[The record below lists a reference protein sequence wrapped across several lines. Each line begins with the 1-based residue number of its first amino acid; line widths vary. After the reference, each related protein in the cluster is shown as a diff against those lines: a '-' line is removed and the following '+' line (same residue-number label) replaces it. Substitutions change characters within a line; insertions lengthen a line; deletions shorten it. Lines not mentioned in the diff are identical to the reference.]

1 MSKFHRSFSFR
12 YRLTLWYIAVFSI
25 SLLAYQTFSYFELKA
40 NLISQMDAGLLSA
53 MDQTI
58 QNLDVE
64 NGNLALQNVEK
75 TPIKPLSETQTALRI
90 RILDADGNVIYSA
103 SGFPA
108 IPIHQSALHAL
119 GDHSKPIYQT
129 IQLGTEHYRVV
140 TAVLIIAGTQTKNF
154 LQIANSLSN
163 IDKELSSFIVR
174 FLVGLPFILL
184 IAAAGGLFLANTALK
199 PIVAMQHLAEHVRED
214 RLSDR
219 LHYQGPSDEFGSLAA
234 TFDSMLDRLEASFA
248 REKRFSADAAHELKT
263 PLTALKG
270 KLEVALSR
278 PRTAKEYEEA
288 LTNMKG
294 DVERLISLSA
304 DLLLLSRMG
313 NVALSSRAEKIDV
326 GELLDSCVD
335 QIITAFPDKHVT
347 VKRDY
352 AHHVEIEGVRDYLVR
367 LFLNILDNAVKFSN
381 TEVMLSISIKQVQAR
396 KAAVIEISDNG
407 HGIPKS
413 EIPFLFQPFYRVES
427 DRSRLH
433 GGAGLGLAIAHEIA
447 EAHGGQIEISSV
459 VGEGTRATV
468 ALPLSLKQ

>member
-1 MSKFHRSFSFR
+1 
-12 YRLTLWYIAVFSI
+12 
-25 SLLAYQTFSYFELKA
+25 
-40 NLISQMDAGLLSA
+40 
-53 MDQTI
+53 
-58 QNLDVE
+58 
-64 NGNLALQNVEK
+64 
-75 TPIKPLSETQTALRI
+75 
-90 RILDADGNVIYSA
+90 
-103 SGFPA
+103 
-108 IPIHQSALHAL
+108 
-119 GDHSKPIYQT
+119 
-129 IQLGTEHYRVV
+129 VV

-214 RLSDR
+214 SLSDR

-278 PRTAKEYEEA
+278 PRTAKEYKEA
-288 LTNMKG
+288 MATMKA
-294 DVERLISLSA
+294 DVDRLISLSA

-335 QIITAFPDKHVT
+335 QIITVFPNKHVM
-347 VKRDY
+347 VKKDY
-352 AHHVEIEGVRDYLVR
+352 EHHVEIEGVRDYLVR

-381 TEVMLSISIKQVQAR
+381 AEVMLLISIKRVQAR
-396 KAAVIEISDNG
+396 KAAIIEIGDNG
-407 HGIPKS
+407 PGIPTS
-413 EIPFLFQPFYRVES
+413 EIPYLFQPFYRVES
-427 DRSRLH
+427 DRSRLK

-459 VGEGTRATV
+459 LGKGTNVTI